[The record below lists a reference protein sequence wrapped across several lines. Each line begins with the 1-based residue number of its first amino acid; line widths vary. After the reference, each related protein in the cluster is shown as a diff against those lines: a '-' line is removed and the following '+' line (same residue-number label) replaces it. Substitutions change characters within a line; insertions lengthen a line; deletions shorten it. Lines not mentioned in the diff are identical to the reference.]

1 MSRCWVYAI
10 IARQVNF
17 SRILCKGNHKNQVV
31 QFEIYLH
38 TCFSKSSNRN
48 NAPLAHSI
56 LILFE
61 KTHSAKYKIQLNS
74 KSCDYPYK
82 YFSISEWLKSSVY
95 IILELT
101 YLPFLCSPN
110 LQDLLFLYYVT
121 VELQKNNWMIVVMQ
135 RQWCSSFAFC
145 FFWLACKSP
154 LYTTVLPSHGHQIC
168 NICDL
173 SNNLL
178 NNRKIIGWLMS
189 CNERVAAAQENVTFH
204 NTQNTE

>member
-17 SRILCKGNHKNQVV
+17 SRILCKGNHKNRVV
-31 QFEIYLH
+31 QLKFIC
-38 TCFSKSSNRN
+38 TRFSKSSNRN
-48 NAPLAHSI
+48 IAPLAHSI

-95 IILELT
+95 IILELP

-110 LQDLLFLYYVT
+110 LRDLLFLYYVT
-121 VELQKNNWMIVVMQ
+121 VE
-135 RQWCSSFAFC
+135 
-145 FFWLACKSP
+145 
-154 LYTTVLPSHGHQIC
+154 
-168 NICDL
+168 
-173 SNNLL
+173 
-178 NNRKIIGWLMS
+178 
-189 CNERVAAAQENVTFH
+189 
-204 NTQNTE
+204 